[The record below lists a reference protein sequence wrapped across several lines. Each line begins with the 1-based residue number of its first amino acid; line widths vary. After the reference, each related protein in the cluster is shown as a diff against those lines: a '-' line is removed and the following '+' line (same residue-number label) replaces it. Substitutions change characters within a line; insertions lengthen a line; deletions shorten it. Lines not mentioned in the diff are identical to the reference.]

1 MVAEAAV
8 PLRPQQVLLQDVAG
22 TVYAVSNK
30 CSHLGLSLQG
40 KTPLLS
46 AKLDCG
52 DGKSPCIICPAHNTA
67 FSLATGAVQGEW
79 CPGFPDLPFVG
90 KMKPSAPLP
99 TFKVLVDGDDI
110 SVAV

>member
-1 MVAEAAV
+1 MLIQE
-8 PLRPQQVLLQDVAG
+8 VAG

-30 CSHLGLSLQG
+30 CSHLGLSMQG
-40 KTPLLS
+40 KTALLS

-52 DGKSPCIICPAHNTA
+52 NGKCSIICPAHGTA
-67 FSLATGAVQGEW
+67 FDLASGAVQGEW

-90 KMKPSAPLP
+90 KMKPPAPLP
-99 TFKVLVDGDDI
+99 SYATKIEGDDI